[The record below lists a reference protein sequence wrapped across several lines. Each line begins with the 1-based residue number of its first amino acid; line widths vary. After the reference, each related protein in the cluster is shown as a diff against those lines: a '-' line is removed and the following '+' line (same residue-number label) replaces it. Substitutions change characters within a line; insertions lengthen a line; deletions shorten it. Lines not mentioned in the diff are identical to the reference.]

1 MSSAN
6 RQIAKAASTV
16 MFAFVISNLVGLL
29 RQILV
34 SSTFGTSNE
43 LDSFYA
49 AVTIPDLL
57 FNLMAGG
64 ALASAFIP
72 IFTDEYENNS
82 PTSAFFLSSAIINL
96 ILVFLGGAS
105 LLIFFFAPNVVED
118 LIFLFKPDLDPAMA
132 ELTSELLKIIMIAP
146 TIFGVS
152 GIVMGIL
159 NTRSRFLMPALAPV
173 FNWIG
178 WIIGLIFFV
187 PGMGI
192 YGLAWGYVLGSV
204 LHLLVQL
211 PQLIRLPEFRYHP
224 TLGLGQKSVHQVLSL
239 MAPRLLGVSAV
250 QVNFL
255 INTMIATSLG
265 EGSLTAINIGRM
277 IMTMP
282 LFVIAQ
288 AIATAALP
296 TFSSQVAKGQKAE
309 MRDSLTSTLRGVLLL
324 AMPSTFGLIV
334 LRQPLTSLLF
344 ERGEFTSHSTQLVT
358 WAILWY
364 TVGLI
369 GHSIVEILSRAFYA
383 LHDTKTPVKIGVFA
397 MGLNV
402 GFSFLFVWMFRWL
415 GWMSHGGLAFA
426 NSLATS
432 IEALFLLY
440 LVRKPLAGLHTRSIT
455 SGGWHYLL
463 ASILMSI
470 AIIFSLQILNTQSAL
485 ADSIVGVL
493 VGLLV
498 YPLVLYGLG
507 NDEIKKMIGFV
518 KSKLQTRS

>member
-1 MSSAN
+1 MTTAN
-6 RQIAKAASTV
+6 RQIAKAASIV
-16 MFAFVISNLVGLL
+16 MFAFVLSNLVGLL

-34 SSTFGTSNE
+34 SNTFGTSSE
-43 LDSFYA
+43 LDAFYA

-72 IFTDEYENNS
+72 IFTDEFEKKSSN
-82 PTSAFFLSSAIINL
+82 SAFYLSSAIINL

-105 LLIFFFAPNVVED
+105 LLAFLFAPNIVKD
-118 LIFLFKPDLDPAMA
+118 LIFLFKPNLDPGTA

-187 PGMGI
+187 PSLGI
-192 YGLAWGYVLGSV
+192 LGLAWGYVLGAV
-204 LHLLVQL
+204 LHLGVQI
-211 PQLIRLPEFRYHP
+211 PQLIHLPDFKFVP
-224 TLGLGQKSVHQVLSL
+224 TLGLSQKSVHQVLSL

-250 QVNFL
+250 QINFL

-296 TFSSQVAKGQKAE
+296 TFAAQIAKGQQAE
-309 MRDSLTSTLRGVLLL
+309 MRYSLTSTLRGVLLL
-324 AMPSTFGLIV
+324 SVPSTFGLIV
-334 LRQPLTSLLF
+334 LREPLTELLF
-344 ERGEFTSHSTQLVT
+344 ERGEFTAQSTQLVA

-364 TVGLI
+364 TAGLI

-383 LHDTKTPVKIGVFA
+383 LHDTKTPVKIGVLA
-397 MGLNV
+397 MGMNV
-402 GFSFLFVWMFRWL
+402 AFSFLFVWLFEKA
-415 GWMSHGGLAFA
+415 GWMPHGGLAFA
-426 NSLATS
+426 NSLATG
-432 IEALFLLY
+432 IEALLLLY
-440 LVRKPLAGLHTRSIT
+440 LVRKPLAGLNIRSVI
-455 SGGWHYLL
+455 SGGWHYMLAGVLMSLSIIAGLRLL
-463 ASILMSI
+463 NSNSALVDSILG
-470 AIIFSLQILNTQSAL
+470 ILL
-485 ADSIVGVL
+485 GL
-493 VGLLV
+493 VV
-498 YPLVLYGLG
+498 YPLALIGIG
-507 NDEIKKMIGFV
+507 NEEIKKIIGFV
-518 KSKLQTRS
+518 KIKLQTRS